1 MGAEG
6 RFGTAH
12 GRAPAGRRESPPGRD
27 RRWSL
32 PAALAHLSGLV
43 AEFAGRSGKPVS
55 LTMDVPN
62 GIFVSSAVVDA
73 VMPVL
78 VQLLRNAV
86 NHGIEPSIYR
96 VAGGKALVGRVT
108 LDVRLSQHAIG
119 FAVKDDGRG
128 VDPEEIAV
136 IAVASGLVG
145 LEEVARLRP
154 QGMQALVFRSGFTTV
169 TGAASSLHH
178 GNGLALGE
186 ARLAPLGGGLT
197 LQSRPGKGA
206 TFTAFLP
213 RSLGV
218 DVRADEGA
226 SSHAA

>member
-1 MGAEG
+1 MSADG
-6 RFGTAH
+6 RFGAAK
-12 GRAPAGRRESPPGRD
+12 GRPQAGPKEIPPGRE
-27 RRWSL
+27 RRWPL
-32 PAALAHLSGLV
+32 AAALAHLSGLV
-43 AEFAGRSGKPVS
+43 AEFAGRSGKPVA
-55 LTMDVPN
+55 LAIDVPP
-62 GIFVSSAVVDA
+62 GILVSSAVVEA

-96 VAGGKALVGRVT
+96 VAAGKPLVGRVT
-108 LDVRLSQHAIG
+108 LDIRLSQHAIA

-128 VDPEEIAV
+128 IDPEEIAV

-154 QGMQALVFRSGFTTV
+154 QGMQALIFRSGFTTV
-169 TGAASSLHH
+169 TGAAAPLHP
-178 GNGLALGE
+178 GNGLAVGE
-186 ARLAPLGGGLT
+186 SRLAPLGGGLT

>member
-1 MGAEG
+1 MGADG
-6 RFGTAH
+6 RFRTAR
-12 GRAPAGRRESPPGRD
+12 GQVSAAQRDALPGRD
-27 RRWSL
+27 RRWPL

-55 LTMDVPN
+55 LAMNVPP
-62 GIFVSSAVVDA
+62 GILVSSAVVDA
-73 VMPVL
+73 IMPVL

-86 NHGIEPSIYR
+86 NHGIEPSIFR
-96 VAGGKALVGRVT
+96 VAGGKPLVGRVS
-108 LDVRLSQHAIG
+108 LDIRLGQHAIG

-128 VDPEEIAV
+128 IDPEEIAV

-154 QGMQALVFRSGFTTV
+154 AGMQALIFRPGFTTV
-169 TGAASSLHH
+169 TGPAAALHH

-206 TFTAFLP
+206 TFTAFVP
-213 RSLGV
+213 RDLGV